1 MSEFSPEQHYQSNN
15 LEFET
20 EYLPC
25 IPDEFRENPLQYF
38 ETHGIQIKDGDPKI
52 DDEGKLRDD
61 PTAVKVFPEWTS
73 IDGQAITVVGKRVNP
88 EKGELQKSGDPL
100 HEYRIIQRLYH
111 RGLPVARPVAAYS
124 GEKGT
129 VFVTE
134 KIIGLGWNATAK
146 DQLTRSGFTD
156 EEVQSIL
163 EQASEQLRQLQ
174 QQFEAVGVQRKW
186 ELKDMVLDIDME
198 HKNLRK
204 IVPTD
209 WERTRLDE
217 ELFASSSDVESSG
230 K

>member
-1 MSEFSPEQHYQSNN
+1 M
-15 LEFET
+15 
-20 EYLPC
+20 
-25 IPDEFRENPLQYF
+25 
-38 ETHGIQIKDGDPKI
+38 
-52 DDEGKLRDD
+52 
-61 PTAVKVFPEWTS
+61 
-73 IDGQAITVVGKRVNP
+73 
-88 EKGELQKSGDPL
+88 
-100 HEYRIIQRLYH
+100 
-111 RGLPVARPVAAYS
+111 
-124 GEKGT
+124 
-129 VFVTE
+129 
-134 KIIGLGWNATAK
+134 
-146 DQLTRSGFTD
+146 
-156 EEVQSIL
+156 QSIL